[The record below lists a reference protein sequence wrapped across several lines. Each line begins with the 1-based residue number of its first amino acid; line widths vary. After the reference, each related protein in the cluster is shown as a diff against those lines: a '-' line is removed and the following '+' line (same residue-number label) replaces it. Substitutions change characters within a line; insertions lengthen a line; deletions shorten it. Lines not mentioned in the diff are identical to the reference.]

1 MISRKYEFL
10 IFSFLVTLFMSFI
23 ISGVLVVVNL
33 GFIENFLYVWMVSW
47 VKAWAVAFPSVLII
61 IPVVRKIVAKIIK
74 A

>member
-1 MISRKYEFL
+1 MIHRKYEFL